1 MGFRG
6 KKQFFLINLTFFLEF
21 LESQKDNLICQGN
34 IIYTRMGSKV
44 MPLANFHRNCWRED
58 KTHALYVFSIL
69 SPFNRCINC
78 TCRNYISR
86 EIYFCTNPTHR
97 RLSKMVG
104 RSVENKIEIRADIKT
119 RALFSRG
126 STDIYADICTVYVSN
141 SMSFSTV
148 RRQVR
153 DFSAGVG
160 SVTSAPKYCRSKS
173 ASSPKIV
180 IKNYIVKS
188 DAKIY
193 FSADCGHGW
202 HFKSICTA
210 LLANDFENEEGKH
223 LVGFQIIYSYILFR
237 FKKYQTVRI

>member
-1 MGFRG
+1 MIQQQHNPRTDSCLVTAGG
-6 KKQFFLINLTFFLEF
+6 GGGLQCILHVPNLPPRL
-21 LESQKDNLICQGN
+21 CC
-34 IIYTRMGSKV
+34 YMRMGSKV
-44 MPLANFHRNCWRED
+44 MPLAYFHLNFWRED

-78 TCRNYISR
+78 TCRHNISR
-86 EIYFCTNPTHR
+86 ETYFCTNPTHR
-97 RLSKMVG
+97 RLNKMVW
-104 RSVENKIEIRADIKT
+104 RSVENEIEIRADIKT
-119 RALFSRG
+119 RALLSRG

-148 RRQVR
+148 CRQVR

-160 SVTSAPKYCRSKS
+160 SVTNAPKYCRSKP

-180 IKNYIVKS
+180 IKLYIVKS

-202 HFKSICTA
+202 HFKSICTV
-210 LLANDFENEEGKH
+210 LLAKYFENEERKH
-223 LVGFQIIYSYILFR
+223 LVGPTFAQRGAKIHAC
-237 FKKYQTVRI
+237 

>member
-1 MGFRG
+1 
-6 KKQFFLINLTFFLEF
+6 
-21 LESQKDNLICQGN
+21 
-34 IIYTRMGSKV
+34 
-44 MPLANFHRNCWRED
+44 MPLANFHGNCWRED

-78 TCRNYISR
+78 TCRHNISR

-104 RSVENKIEIRADIKT
+104 RSVENEIEIRADIKT
-119 RALFSRG
+119 RALLSRG

-141 SMSFSTV
+141 LMSFSTV
-148 RRQVR
+148 CRQVR

-188 DAKIY
+188 DAKILLCCKQI
-193 FSADCGHGW
+193 ADMVGISKA
-202 HFKSICTA
+202 FA
-210 LLANDFENEEGKH
+210 LRFWWNILKMKKESTWWAPHLLNEEQKYTH
-223 LVGFQIIYSYILFR
+223 VRTASKLLKRFSKIWSEIIYECSNTWWVLDALFR
-237 FKKYQTVRI
+237 TASKNK

>member
-1 MGFRG
+1 
-6 KKQFFLINLTFFLEF
+6 
-21 LESQKDNLICQGN
+21 
-34 IIYTRMGSKV
+34 MGSKV

-69 SPFNRCINC
+69 SPFNRCTNC
-78 TCRNYISR
+78 TCRHNISR

-104 RSVENKIEIRADIKT
+104 RRVENEIEIRADIKT
-119 RALFSRG
+119 RALLSRG

-141 SMSFSTV
+141 SKSFSTV
-148 RRQVR
+148 CRQVR

-160 SVTSAPKYCRSKS
+160 SVTSAPKYCRSES

-180 IKNYIVKS
+180 IKFFLVKS

-210 LLANDFENEEGKH
+210 LLAKYFENEEGKH
-223 LVGFQIIYSYILFR
+223 LVGPTFAQWAKIHAC
-237 FKKYQTVRI
+237 

>member
-1 MGFRG
+1 
-6 KKQFFLINLTFFLEF
+6 
-21 LESQKDNLICQGN
+21 
-34 IIYTRMGSKV
+34 
-44 MPLANFHRNCWRED
+44 MPLANFHRNFWWED

-78 TCRNYISR
+78 TCGHNISR
-86 EIYFCTNPTHR
+86 ELYFCTNPTHR

-104 RSVENKIEIRADIKT
+104 RSVENEIEIRADMKT
-119 RALFSRG
+119 RALLSRG

-141 SMSFSTV
+141 SMSFSIV
-148 RRQVR
+148 CRQVR

-180 IKNYIVKS
+180 IKNCIVKS

-193 FSADCGHGW
+193 ISADCGHGW

-210 LLANDFENEEGKH
+210 LLA
-223 LVGFQIIYSYILFR
+223 
-237 FKKYQTVRI
+237 KYFWKWRRKAHGGPHICSMRSKNTRMLGWSANC